1 MLDFFII
8 LALIA
13 VAIGSFTDIKTL
25 EVPDWLNYSL
35 IAIGLFGNLAL
46 TIFYTDWL
54 FFQRSVLGFGFA
66 FILGMLMYYTGQWGG
81 GDSKMLFGL
90 GAMFGIDYPFAF
102 SFFMKFIVNM
112 LFFGAFYGL
121 AWIIFLAV
129 RNRKKITKDYLKELK
144 KHKRFRMIAGIISVL
159 LAIAIY
165 FLPLNIYL
173 KVVGI
178 ILIIFMYFTNY
189 LFIYV
194 RLVEKISMIKMVEP
208 GKLTEGDWIVEEVEI
223 DGKIIAGPKDLGI
236 RKEQIEEIL
245 KLSALGKIRKIKVK
259 YGIPF
264 VPSFFLA
271 LVYTV
276 IFNSVVLVSFIR

>member
-35 IAIGLFGNLAL
+35 VAIGIFGNLIL
-46 TIFYTDWL
+46 TVFYSDWL

-66 FILGMLMYYTGQWGG
+66 FILGMIMYYTGQWGG

-90 GAMFGIDYPFAF
+90 GAMFGIDYPFTF

-129 RNRKKITKDYLKELK
+129 KNRKKITKEYVKELK
-144 KHKRFRMIAGIISVL
+144 KHKKARFISGIISVT
-159 LAIAIY
+159 LALAVY
-165 FLPLNIYL
+165 FLHLNMYL
-173 KVVGI
+173 KIVAV
-178 ILIIFMYFTNY
+178 ILILFMYLTNY
-189 LFIYV
+189 MFIYV
-194 RLVEKISMIKMVEP
+194 RLVEKISMIKMIEP
-208 GKLTEGDWIVEEVEI
+208 GKVTEGDWIVEDIKI
-223 DGKIIAGPKDLGI
+223 DGKLIAGPKDLGI
-236 RKEQIEEIL
+236 RKEQIEELL
-245 KLSALGKIRKIKVK
+245 KLSALGKIKRIKVK

-264 VPSFFLA
+264 VPSFLLA
-271 LVYTV
+271 LIYTV
-276 IFNSVVLVSFIR
+276 IFNSVVLITFIR